1 MKLKPYPK
9 YRDSGVPWLG
19 EVPEHWEIRKLGQIG
34 FFYSGLSGK
43 KGADFGQE
51 NHPLNKPYIPFTN
64 IFKNRYINS
73 QEIQYVVIETSERQ
87 NKVQK
92 GDLFFLMS
100 SENYEDLGKCALLLS
115 DVNEMYLN
123 SFCKG
128 FRITESD
135 TSSIFLN
142 YQLSSKIFKFLI
154 SKEGNG
160 FTRINLKQY
169 RLRACPVLL
178 PPLDEQQQIARY
190 LDWKTALINKF
201 IRNKRRLIQLLK
213 EQKQNIIN
221 QAVTKG
227 INPNVEMKNSGV
239 EWLGQIPAHWEVLPL
254 KRVVSTK
261 ISDGPH
267 ITPSFV
273 DYGIPFVSAEA
284 VFEGRIHLSRMR
296 GYISLEDHL
305 NYCKKAKPQR
315 DDIFIVK
322 SGSTTGK
329 ACIIDFDEEFSIWS
343 PLALVRCKNN
353 INPRLM
359 FHSVSSSYFQK
370 QVQDRWSFGTQ
381 PNIGMGVLQNLKVA
395 FPNSLPDQQKI
406 VAHIEKETALIDKTI
421 SRTEREIELIQEY
434 RSRLVSDVVTGKLDV
449 RGIEIPDFEPVEAEL
464 ELEEDDESEGE
475 EIDED
480 E

>member
-19 EVPEHWEIRKLGQIG
+19 DVPEHWEIRKLGQIG

-190 LDWKTALINKF
+190 LDWKTAQINKF

-227 INPNVEMKNSGV
+227 INPNVEMKDSGV
-239 EWLGQIPAHWEVLPL
+239 EWLGQIPAHWEVRRL
-254 KRVVSTK
+254 KHCICGKLKYGANASGTDYSSEYPRYIRITDFN
-261 ISDGPH
+261 SDGYLDEKNKLSLN
-267 ITPSFV
+267 IDRFEEYLLEEGDLLFARSGATVGKVFQCKKLEEPSCF
-273 DYGIPFVSAEA
+273 A
-284 VFEGRIHLSRMR
+284 
-296 GYISLEDHL
+296 GYLI
-305 NYCKKAKPQR
+305 KAKPDENVVTSNFLYLYTQSLVFDR
-315 DDIFIVK
+315 WKTSIFSKATIENIGADKYSQLLVVIPALQEQDEIVK
-322 SGSTTGK
+322 
-329 ACIIDFDEEFSIWS
+329 F
-343 PLALVRCKNN
+343 
-353 INPRLM
+353 
-359 FHSVSSSYFQK
+359 
-370 QVQDRWSFGTQ
+370 
-381 PNIGMGVLQNLKVA
+381 
-395 FPNSLPDQQKI
+395 
-406 VAHIEKETALIDKTI
+406 IEKETSLIDKTI

-434 RSRLVSDVVTGKLDV
+434 RSRIVSDVVTGKLDV
-449 RGIEIPDFEPVEAEL
+449 RGIEIPDFEPVEADL
-464 ELEEDDESEGE
+464 ELEEDEESEGE